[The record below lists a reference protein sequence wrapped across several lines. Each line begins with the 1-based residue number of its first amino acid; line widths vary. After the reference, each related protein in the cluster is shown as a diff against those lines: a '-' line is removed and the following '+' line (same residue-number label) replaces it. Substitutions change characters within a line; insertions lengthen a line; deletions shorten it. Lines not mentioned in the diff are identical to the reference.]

1 MNINEIKDFV
11 EGKLIMCGYEIRNGD
26 LDIEEM
32 EEVFNKMVLDVM
44 EMFIEYNK

>member
-32 EEVFNKMVLDVM
+32 DGSKRD
-44 EMFIEYNK
+44 IEKG